1 MNLLLKDWMKIVW
14 AIIACILLW
23 YFRIWLIQHIFA
35 KQQRKISRKLFW
47 TSLFIVW
54 SLLAFNYIIK
64 AIFPGIQAIQEWTM
78 SLSRWGYFLLY
89 CGLIFLFLILLN
101 WNWRKK
107 QIWFLFAIWMILFAV
122 VGFFGLK
129 VWISATVLYYFI
141 LAYSEELL
149 KIWATEN
156 EVSKTEFYSSDLLF
170 FSIFIALWFSIIE
183 NFFYLWSEIFSSNQE
198 WIWWLVFGRWIF
210 TSLLH
215 FIATGLI
222 ALLLYKLYQ
231 QKPLENLK
239 IWQKIWRIVFA
250 ILIWVLIHW
259 WYNLS
264 VQHMNLLIYIVLV
277 FAGYF
282 LLTYLLFL
290 SDSLYK
296 SKE

>member
-1 MNLLLKDWMKIVW
+1 MKIAW
-14 AIIACILLW
+14 AVVVCILLW
-23 YFRIWLIQHIFA
+23 YFWIWLIQHIFA
-35 KQQRKISRKLFW
+35 KQQRRISRKLFW
-47 TSLFIVW
+47 TSFLLVW
-54 SLLAFNYIIK
+54 SLLAFNFIIR
-64 AIFPGIQAIQEWTM
+64 AVFPGLEAIQDGTM
-78 SLSRWGYFLLY
+78 SLSRWWYFLLY

-101 WNWRKK
+101 WNWKKK
-107 QIWFLFAIWMILFAV
+107 QIRFLFLIWMILFAV

-129 VWISATVLYYFI
+129 AWISATVIYYLV
-141 LAYSEELL
+141 LAYSEEFL

-183 NFFYLWSEIFSSNQE
+183 NIFYLWSEIFSSNSE

-215 FIATGLI
+215 FIATWLI
-222 ALLLYKLYQ
+222 ALVLYKLYQ
-231 QKPLENLK
+231 QQSLK
-239 IWQKIWRIVFA
+239 DLSIWQKIWRIVVA
-250 ILIWVLIHW
+250 ILIWVLIHR

-264 VQHMNLLIYIVLV
+264 VQHMNLLIYIILV
-277 FAGYF
+277 FGGYF

-296 SKE
+296 NKSE

>member
-1 MNLLLKDWMKIVW
+1 MKVTW
-14 AIIACILLW
+14 AIIVCILLW
-23 YFRIWLIQHIFA
+23 YFWIWLIQHIFS
-35 KQQRKISRKLFW
+35 KQERKISRKLFW
-47 TSLFIVW
+47 TSFLLVW

-64 AIFPGIQAIQEWTM
+64 IIAPEMEAIQYWDM
-78 SLSRWGYFLLY
+78 SLDRWSYFLIY
-89 CGLIFLFLILLN
+89 CGLIFLFIILLK

-107 QIWFLFAIWMILFAV
+107 QIRFLFLIRMILFAV

-129 VWISATVLYYFI
+129 TWISATILYYLV
-141 LAYSEELL
+141 LAYSEEFL

-156 EVSKTEFYSSDLLF
+156 EVSKTDFYSSDLLY
-170 FSIFIALWFSIIE
+170 FSIFIALGFSIIE
-183 NFFYLWSEIFSSNQE
+183 NLLYLWSEIFSSNPE
-198 WIWWLVFGRWIF
+198 WIWGIVFGRWIF

-222 ALLLYKLYQ
+222 ALILYKLYQ
-231 QKPLENLK
+231 QPYLK
-239 IWQKIWRIVFA
+239 DLNIWQKIWRIIVA
-250 ILIWVLIHW
+250 ILIWVLIHR

-264 VQHMNLLIYIVLV
+264 VQHMNLLIYIILV
-277 FAGYF
+277 FGGYF

>member
-1 MNLLLKDWMKIVW
+1 MKVTW
-14 AIIACILLW
+14 AIIVCILLW
-23 YFRIWLIQHIFA
+23 YFWIWLIQHIFS
-35 KQQRKISRKLFW
+35 KQERKISRKLFW
-47 TSLFIVW
+47 TSFLLVW

-64 AIFPGIQAIQEWTM
+64 IIAPEMEAIQYWDM
-78 SLSRWGYFLLY
+78 SLDRWSYFLIY
-89 CGLIFLFLILLN
+89 CGLIFLFIILLK

-107 QIWFLFAIWMILFAV
+107 QIRFLFLIRMILFAV

-129 VWISATVLYYFI
+129 TWISATILYYLV
-141 LAYSEELL
+141 LAYSEEFL

-156 EVSKTEFYSSDLLF
+156 EVSKTDFYSSDLLY
-170 FSIFIALWFSIIE
+170 FSIFIALGFSIIE
-183 NFFYLWSEIFSSNQE
+183 NLLYLWSEIFSSNPE
-198 WIWWLVFGRWIF
+198 WIWGIVFGRWIF

-222 ALLLYKLYQ
+222 ALILYKLYQ
-231 QKPLENLK
+231 QPSLK
-239 IWQKIWRIVFA
+239 DLNIWQKIWRIIVA
-250 ILIWVLIHW
+250 ILIWVLIHR

-264 VQHMNLLIYIVLV
+264 VQHMNLLIYIILV
-277 FAGYF
+277 FGGYF

>member
-1 MNLLLKDWMKIVW
+1 MNLLSRDWMKIAW

-239 IWQKIWRIVFA
+239 IWQKICRIVFA

-277 FAGYF
+277 LAGYF

>member
-1 MNLLLKDWMKIVW
+1 MNLLSKDWMKIVW

-64 AIFPGIQAIQEWTM
+64 AIFPGIQAVQEWTM
-78 SLSRWGYFLLY
+78 SLSRWVYFLLY

-101 WNWRKK
+101 WNWKKK

-129 VWISATVLYYFI
+129 VWISATVIYYFI

-239 IWQKIWRIVFA
+239 IWQKIWRIIFA

-296 SKE
+296 KEK

>member
-1 MNLLLKDWMKIVW
+1 M
-14 AIIACILLW
+14 CILLW
-23 YFRIWLIQHIFA
+23 YFWIRLIQHIFA
-35 KQQRKISRKLFW
+35 KQQRKVSRKLFG
-47 TSLFIVW
+47 TSFFLVW
-54 SLLAFNYIIK
+54 SLLAFNYIIR
-64 AIFPGIQAIQEWTM
+64 AIFPGLEAIQNWTM

-101 WNWRKK
+101 WNWKKK
-107 QIWFLFAIWMILFAV
+107 QIRFLFLIWMILFAV
-122 VGFFGLK
+122 VGFFWIK
-129 VWISATVLYYFI
+129 AWISATVIYYLV
-141 LAYSEELL
+141 LAYSEEFL

-183 NFFYLWSEIFSSNQE
+183 NFFYIWSEILSNDSE
-198 WIWWLVFGRWIF
+198 WIWGLVFGRWIF

-222 ALLLYKLYQ
+222 ALVLYKLYQ
-231 QKPLENLK
+231 QQSLKDLNL
-239 IWQKIWRIVFA
+239 WQKIWRIVVA
-250 ILIWVLIHW
+250 ILIWVLIHR

-264 VQHMNLLIYIVLV
+264 VQHMNLFIYIILV
-277 FAGYF
+277 FGGYF

-296 SKE
+296 NKSE